1 MCVCDTRWSAVNA
14 RKISNNNNNNKHI
27 CIAPWV
33 VTSEALGPGSVL
45 VISRSMRESLRE
57 EVSL

>member
-1 MCVCDTRWSAVNA
+1 MLVRSDKFIIIIIIVIINVFVQRH
-14 RKISNNNNNNKHI
+14 R
-27 CIAPWV
+27 V

>member
-1 MCVCDTRWSAVNA
+1 MSCEVIIIIIIIII
-14 RKISNNNNNNKHI
+14 KIFVQRHR
-27 CIAPWV
+27 V